1 MFEASFSFDCRD
13 KQILVVEDEY
23 DIGDIIE
30 HYLKREGMQVLRAM
44 NGKQAIEIHAAQP
57 IDLILLDIKL
67 PELNGWEVLSKI
79 RQKAQTP
86 VIMLTALDQEI
97 DKVMALRIGA
107 DDFVVKPFNPNEVV
121 ARVQA
126 VLRRAQQNSQTVK
139 KNLIYKNIEINT
151 DIHSVYVHQ
160 QDKKVMLN
168 LTLTE
173 YKILLQMIDH
183 PHKVFT
189 RGELLNHCLPDSDA
203 LERTVDS
210 HVSKLRKKLEEH
222 GLQQLLI
229 NGFAQR
235 RFKPQSPARQLVQAL
250 TEEADTTPPTCLCLI
265 HGHVGAMQQG
275 FHGAAIVGKKA
286 DTDTGRRLERH
297 ARNLA
302 GCAQF
307 FSQVLDHHLR
317 LAQCALGQH
326 DDKLITRQPADDVD
340 FATILGQAPGDH
352 SKKLVT
358 RRMPQ

>member
-44 NGKQAIEIHAAQP
+44 NGKQAIEIHASHS

-86 VIMLTALDQEI
+86 VIMLTALDQDI

-126 VLRRAQQNSQTVK
+126 VLRRAQQNQQAQNR
-139 KNLIYKNIEINT
+139 NLLYKNIEIHS
-151 DIHSVYVHQ
+151 DLHSVYIRQ
-160 QDKKVMLN
+160 QDKKIMLN

-173 YKILLQMIDH
+173 YKILLLMIDQ
-183 PHKVFT
+183 PYKVFT
-189 RGELLNHCLPDSDA
+189 RGELMNHCLPDSDA

-222 GLQQLLI
+222 GLQNILI
-229 NGFAQR
+229 NVRG
-235 RFKPQSPARQLVQAL
+235 
-250 TEEADTTPPTCLCLI
+250 
-265 HGHVGAMQQG
+265 VGY
-275 FHGAAIVGKKA
+275 
-286 DTDTGRRLERH
+286 R
-297 ARNLA
+297 
-302 GCAQF
+302 
-307 FSQVLDHHLR
+307 LDHP
-317 LAQCALGQH
+317 AQ
-326 DDKLITRQPADDVD
+326 
-340 FATILGQAPGDH
+340 
-352 SKKLVT
+352 
-358 RRMPQ
+358 

>member
-30 HYLKREGMQVLRAM
+30 QYLKREGMRVIRAM
-44 NGKQAIEIHAAQP
+44 NGKQAIEIHASQP

-86 VIMLTALDQEI
+86 VIMLTALDQDI

-126 VLRRAQQNSQTVK
+126 VLRRTHQNKQAAV
-139 KNLIYKNIEINT
+139 KNLFYKNIEINT
-151 DIHSVYVHQ
+151 EIHSVYINQV
-160 QDKKVMLN
+160 DKKILLN

-173 YKILLQMIDH
+173 YKILLLMINQ
-183 PHKVFT
+183 PHRVFT
-189 RGELLNHCLPDSDA
+189 RGELMTQCLPDSDA

-222 GLQQLLI
+222 GLEHMLI
-229 NGFAQR
+229 NVRG
-235 RFKPQSPARQLVQAL
+235 
-250 TEEADTTPPTCLCLI
+250 
-265 HGHVGAMQQG
+265 VGY
-275 FHGAAIVGKKA
+275 
-286 DTDTGRRLERH
+286 R
-297 ARNLA
+297 
-302 GCAQF
+302 
-307 FSQVLDHHLR
+307 LDH
-317 LAQCALGQH
+317 
-326 DDKLITRQPADDVD
+326 
-340 FATILGQAPGDH
+340 
-352 SKKLVT
+352 
-358 RRMPQ
+358 PQQ

>member
-30 HYLKREGMQVLRAM
+30 HYLKREGMRVIRAM
-44 NGKQAIEIHAAQP
+44 NGKQAIEIHAAQTV
-57 IDLILLDIKL
+57 DLILLDIKL

-86 VIMLTALDQEI
+86 VIMLTALDQDI

-126 VLRRAQQNSQTVK
+126 VLRRAQQNVQAQQ
-139 KNLIYKNIEINT
+139 KNLLYKNIEINT
-151 DIHSVYVHQ
+151 DIHSVYIHQ
-160 QDKKVMLN
+160 SDKKTMLN

-173 YKILLQMIDH
+173 YKILLLMIDH

-189 RGELLNHCLPDSDA
+189 RGELMNHCLPDSDA

-222 GLQQLLI
+222 GLIQMLI
-229 NGFAQR
+229 NVRG
-235 RFKPQSPARQLVQAL
+235 
-250 TEEADTTPPTCLCLI
+250 
-265 HGHVGAMQQG
+265 VGY
-275 FHGAAIVGKKA
+275 
-286 DTDTGRRLERH
+286 R
-297 ARNLA
+297 
-302 GCAQF
+302 
-307 FSQVLDHHLR
+307 LDHPVE
-317 LAQCALGQH
+317 A
-326 DDKLITRQPADDVD
+326 
-340 FATILGQAPGDH
+340 
-352 SKKLVT
+352 
-358 RRMPQ
+358 

>member
-1 MFEASFSFDCRD
+1 MFEASFSFDCCD

-44 NGKQAIEIHAAQP
+44 NGKQAIEIHASQP

-86 VIMLTALDQEI
+86 VIMLTALDQDI

-126 VLRRAQQNSQTVK
+126 VLRRAQQNQQAQNR
-139 KNLIYKNIEINT
+139 NLLYKNIEIHT
-151 DIHSVYVHQ
+151 DLHSVYVRQ
-160 QDKKVMLN
+160 QDKKIMLN

-173 YKILLQMIDH
+173 YKILLLMIDQ
-183 PHKVFT
+183 PYKVFT
-189 RGELLNHCLPDSDA
+189 RGELMNHCLPDSDA

-222 GLQQLLI
+222 GLQNMLI
-229 NGFAQR
+229 NVRG
-235 RFKPQSPARQLVQAL
+235 
-250 TEEADTTPPTCLCLI
+250 
-265 HGHVGAMQQG
+265 VGY
-275 FHGAAIVGKKA
+275 
-286 DTDTGRRLERH
+286 R
-297 ARNLA
+297 
-302 GCAQF
+302 
-307 FSQVLDHHLR
+307 LDHP
-317 LAQCALGQH
+317 AQ
-326 DDKLITRQPADDVD
+326 
-340 FATILGQAPGDH
+340 
-352 SKKLVT
+352 
-358 RRMPQ
+358 

>member
-30 HYLKREGMQVLRAM
+30 QYLKREGMRVIRAM
-44 NGKQAIEIHAAQP
+44 NGEQAIEIHASQP

-86 VIMLTALDQEI
+86 VIMLTALDQDI

-126 VLRRAQQNSQTVK
+126 VLRRTHQNKQTAT
-139 KNLIYKNIEINT
+139 KNLHYKNIEIDT
-151 DIHSVYVHQ
+151 EIHSVYINQ
-160 QDKKVMLN
+160 MDRKILLN

-173 YKILLQMIDH
+173 YKILLLMINQ
-183 PHKVFT
+183 PHRVFT
-189 RGELLNHCLPDSDA
+189 RGELMNQCLPDSDA

-222 GLQQLLI
+222 GLEHMLI
-229 NGFAQR
+229 NVRG
-235 RFKPQSPARQLVQAL
+235 
-250 TEEADTTPPTCLCLI
+250 
-265 HGHVGAMQQG
+265 VGY
-275 FHGAAIVGKKA
+275 
-286 DTDTGRRLERH
+286 R
-297 ARNLA
+297 
-302 GCAQF
+302 
-307 FSQVLDHHLR
+307 LDH
-317 LAQCALGQH
+317 
-326 DDKLITRQPADDVD
+326 
-340 FATILGQAPGDH
+340 
-352 SKKLVT
+352 
-358 RRMPQ
+358 PQQ

>member
-1 MFEASFSFDCRD
+1 MFEHSFSFDCHD
-13 KQILVVEDEY
+13 KLILVVEDEY
-23 DIGDIIE
+23 EIGDIIE
-30 HYLKREGMQVLRAM
+30 HYLKREGMCVIRAM
-44 NGKQAIEIHAAQP
+44 NGKQAIETHAAQP

-67 PELNGWEVLSKI
+67 PELNGWDVLNKI

-86 VIMLTALDQEI
+86 VIMLTALDQDI

-126 VLRRAQQNSQTVK
+126 VLRRAQQNSQTVN

-222 GLQQLLI
+222 GLQQMLI
-229 NGFAQR
+229 NVRG
-235 RFKPQSPARQLVQAL
+235 
-250 TEEADTTPPTCLCLI
+250 
-265 HGHVGAMQQG
+265 VGY
-275 FHGAAIVGKKA
+275 
-286 DTDTGRRLERH
+286 R
-297 ARNLA
+297 
-302 GCAQF
+302 
-307 FSQVLDHHLR
+307 LDHP
-317 LAQCALGQH
+317 Q
-326 DDKLITRQPADDVD
+326 DV
-340 FATILGQAPGDH
+340 
-352 SKKLVT
+352 
-358 RRMPQ
+358 

>member
-44 NGKQAIEIHAAQP
+44 NGKQAIEIHASQP

-86 VIMLTALDQEI
+86 VIMLTALDQDI

-126 VLRRAQQNSQTVK
+126 VLRRAQQNQQAQNR
-139 KNLIYKNIEINT
+139 NLLYKNIEI
-151 DIHSVYVHQ
+151 HSDLHSAYVRQ
-160 QDKKVMLN
+160 QDKKIMLN

-173 YKILLQMIDH
+173 YKILLLMIDQ
-183 PHKVFT
+183 PYKVFT
-189 RGELLNHCLPDSDA
+189 RGELMNHCLPDSDA

-222 GLQQLLI
+222 GLQNMLI
-229 NGFAQR
+229 NVRG
-235 RFKPQSPARQLVQAL
+235 
-250 TEEADTTPPTCLCLI
+250 
-265 HGHVGAMQQG
+265 VGY
-275 FHGAAIVGKKA
+275 
-286 DTDTGRRLERH
+286 R
-297 ARNLA
+297 
-302 GCAQF
+302 
-307 FSQVLDHHLR
+307 LDHP
-317 LAQCALGQH
+317 AQ
-326 DDKLITRQPADDVD
+326 
-340 FATILGQAPGDH
+340 
-352 SKKLVT
+352 
-358 RRMPQ
+358 